1 VIEGH
6 NIRPQHQAGA
16 TGIPG
21 IMKKMILRS
30 QKRIQSKSTATV
42 FKPIPNMSNR
52 TILYVDDDPD
62 DTELFCEVVR
72 EFHPEYAVKAANN
85 GFEAIKQLHKGKSNH
100 CLPCLIVM
108 DINMPIFNGKDAM
121 LQIKRDNQF
130 RTIPIV
136 MFTTSPKQPDDS
148 IFVEQGVDIIQKPA
162 SYDMLKMV
170 VEDLLSRC
178 IETECS

>member
-1 VIEGH
+1 
-6 NIRPQHQAGA
+6 
-16 TGIPG
+16 
-21 IMKKMILRS
+21 MICD
-30 QKRIQSKSTATV
+30 K
-42 FKPIPNMSNR
+42 

-62 DTELFCEVVR
+62 DTELFCEVVK
-72 EFHPEYAVKAANN
+72 EYHPEFKVRPANN

-100 CLPCLIVM
+100 SLPCLIVM

-148 IFVEQGVDIIQKPA
+148 IFIEHGVDIIQKPA
-162 SYDMLKMV
+162 SYELLKTV
-170 VEDLLSRC
+170 VEDLLQRC
-178 IETECS
+178 TMNEYQ